1 MSKAKKSKKKNQLL
15 RKARKARNVD
25 TRPIVASIVTVT
37 YNHKDYLEQCLDSL
51 VCQKTNFR
59 YQILVGDDCSTDGT
73 SEIVRRYAAKYP
85 NLIVPIIRPKNV
97 GSMRNFG
104 GLCEKAMLESDYMA
118 FCDGDDYWTDENKL
132 QKQYDFLQAH
142 PGSRGCFCNARLLM
156 QDDHYLRG
164 YYRPSKN
171 GEYNYPG
178 CIPEWPKKPNNYYD
192 LATMIDIAVPSPQ
205 AVLLKVNKSI
215 KKVPDWFYSNKYI
228 GDMPMFM
235 LHLGKSGM
243 FFMPETMCVYR
254 KNNTSITTYS
264 NINENFLKTRPEMIR
279 AYTSMRAHY
288 IKNNNSFCVVHF
300 ENRIK
305 LEVYNYLNTL
315 VKLNMT
321 GKIAEFFRD
330 NPEAGRIGLTAFLSF
345 YNDSR
350 KMTSVYGWEG
360 NKTVAR
366 NPMFMH
372 LFNPIVRTYTW
383 FSLKNKKCKEKWKQ
397 RKEQVVAKLK
407 SNKKFKKFVNLCRL
421 IMFWV
426 NCLIP
431 KSKKRWAFT
440 SFANYKYVDN
450 SKYYYEYVVK
460 NHPELKPMWFTKN
473 PNLYKELKKRGW
485 PVSMNNTLAGAWRM
499 ARCSIAVTD
508 HFRMTDYDPLHG
520 LSNRTKIVQL
530 WHGVGLKS
538 MGNGKDVKN
547 TTVPGVMYSTDILSQ
562 PEDSAMTKFIKKFKY
577 FRHAY
582 FRELFEK
589 YFLFVC
595 PGQERIDMIGKMWN
609 IPEKNY
615 LMAGHPR
622 NLPVYQSMSQ
632 IKNYVIYAPT
642 YRANAS
648 DERAMVI
655 QCLENLPIIEKTMEE
670 FDSRFVLRLHPHT
683 WRNYSQ
689 MIKNAISKYNRI
701 KYDTELDI
709 YPRINDYA
717 VIISDYSSI
726 AFDFLMFNKPAVFFC
741 YDYDV
746 FCKKDA
752 GFNLDYMKST
762 PGPKTYTWAETMEE
776 VGKYLED
783 PSKDAQWRRDV
794 LKYFFD
800 EKANGPDNSERITME
815 IERRLKIK
823 K

>member
-25 TRPIVASIVTVT
+25 SRPIVASIVTVT

-85 NLIVPIIRPKNV
+85 NLIVPIIRPKNI
-97 GSMRNFG
+97 GSIRNFG
-104 GLCEKAMLESDYMA
+104 SLCDSVTSKYIA
-118 FCDGDDYWTDENKL
+118 FCDGDDYWIDENRL
-132 QKQYDFLQAH
+132 QKQVDFLDAH
-142 PGSRGCFCNARLLM
+142 PEMNGCYCRM
-156 QDDHYLRG
+156 RIQVDDKWDLTN
-164 YYRPSKN
+164 YYRADKKT
-171 GEYNYPG
+171 GEIIWPDCKPG
-178 CIPEWPKKPNNYYD
+178 YKVSNKPVTVKEMAEELN
-192 LATMIDIAVPSPQ
+192 AQ
-205 AVLLKVNKSI
+205 AVNTMLRVNQKLHPLPS
-215 KKVPDWFYSNKYI
+215 WFYKSYI
-228 GDMPMFM
+228 GDAPYIY
-235 LHLGKSGM
+235 LQIGTKKLG
-243 FFMPETMCVYR
+243 FMPDIMCVYR
-254 KNNTSITTYS
+254 RSSSGIFYS
-264 NINENFLKTRPEMIR
+264 ADKETHFLKTRLE
-279 AYTSMRAHY
+279 YVKYFSGLCDFFKKY
-288 IKNNNSFCVVHF
+288 YGSFGVVAF

-305 LEVYNYLNTL
+305 QESYNYLNIL
-315 VKLNMT
+315 VKRGMTKEIADYFRNFPMAGKLSLN
-321 GKIAEFFRD
+321 AY
-330 NPEAGRIGLTAFLSF
+330 LSF

-350 KMTSVYGWEG
+350 KMTRIFGWEG
-360 NKTVAR
+360 NKVVAR
-366 NPMFMH
+366 NSRFMH
-372 LFNPIVRTYTW
+372 LIKPLVKSYTF
-383 FSLKNKKCKEKWKQ
+383 FSLANQKRKDKWLARKNK
-397 RKEQVVAKLK
+397 LK
-407 SNKKFKKFVNLCRL
+407 TNSIFKKFTNLVRL
-421 IMFWV
+421 IMYWL
-426 NCLIP
+426 NCLVP
-431 KSKKRWAFT
+431 KSKKMWAFT
-440 SFANYKYVDN
+440 SFCNYKYVDN
-450 SKYYYEYVVK
+450 AKYYYEYVTI
-460 NHPELKPMWFTKN
+460 NHPEIKAIWFTKN
-473 PNLYKELKKRGW
+473 PNVYNELKARGW
-485 PVSMNNTLAGAWRM
+485 GVSMNNTLAGAWRM
-499 ARCSIAVTD
+499 ARCYIAVTD

-762 PGPKTYTWAETMEE
+762 PGPKTYTWEDTMRQ
-776 VGKYLED
+776 VGLYFRD
-783 PSKDAQWRRDV
+783 PTKDNEWRRDV